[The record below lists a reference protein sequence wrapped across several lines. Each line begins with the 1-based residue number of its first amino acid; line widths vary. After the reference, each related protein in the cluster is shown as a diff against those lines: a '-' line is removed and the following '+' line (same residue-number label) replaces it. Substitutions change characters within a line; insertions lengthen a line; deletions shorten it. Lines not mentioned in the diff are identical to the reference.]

1 MVARATDALGGVDIL
16 VNSAARPSGQ
26 APPPRLADVTD
37 EVFFDDVNVKVMGY
51 LRCCREVAPQ
61 MAGRGWGRIVNI
73 GGLGAR
79 QTGALVT
86 SMRNVAVAALTK
98 NLADELGPQGI
109 NVVCVHPGAVRTEA
123 TPAVMEA
130 RAAAVGG
137 QCRRGRGRGSAP
149 ASRSGAWLAP
159 RRWRRS
165 WPSWRRRERRPS
177 PVTSSPRVAASS
189 ARSTIEPCRLAA
201 AMKLLSRCAAA
212 RSRRDLLL
220 SDHRPW
226 RCLVRPQP
234 TAGRPCAHARV
245 AEGPDR
251 EPRCGRRRP
260 AGAGHRADLHGWTP
274 LLHRC
279 RSSQQPG
286 CRHRPSTPTLRRGP
300 PER

>member
-1 MVARATDALGGVDIL
+1 MDLELDGKRALVTGGSRGIGKAVARTLLEEGVAVVIAARDAGRLEASATELAGTGGRVVPVVVDTGSDDSVAAMVARATDALGGVDIL

-130 RAAAVGG
+130 RAQQWEVSVAEAEARVGAG
-137 QCRRGRGRGSAP
+137 CAIRRMVGAEEV
-149 ASRSGAWLAP
+149 ASVVAFL
-159 RRWRRS
+159 
-165 WPSWRRRERRPS
+165 
-177 PVTSSPRVAASS
+177 VSPR
-189 ARSTIEPCRLAA
+189 AA
-201 AMKLLSRCAAA
+201 AITGDVIAA
-212 RSRRDLLL
+212 
-220 SDHRPW
+220 
-226 RCLVRPQP
+226 
-234 TAGRPCAHARV
+234 GGGII
-245 AEGPDR
+245 GPIYY
-251 EPRCGRRRP
+251 
-260 AGAGHRADLHGWTP
+260 
-274 LLHRC
+274 
-279 RSSQQPG
+279 
-286 CRHRPSTPTLRRGP
+286 
-300 PER
+300 

>member
-1 MVARATDALGGVDIL
+1 VDLELGGKRALVTGGSRGIGKAVARTLLEEGVAVVIAARDAGRLEASATELGSTGGRVVPVVVDTGSDDSVAAMVARATDAIGGVDIL

-37 EVFFDDVNVKVMGY
+37 QVFFDDVNVKVMGY

-130 RAAAVGG
+130 RAKQWDVSVAEAEARVGAG
-137 QCRRGRGRGSAP
+137 FSIRRMVGAEEV
-149 ASRSGAWLAP
+149 ASVVAFLA
-159 RRWRRS
+159 
-165 WPSWRRRERRPS
+165 
-177 PVTSSPRVAASS
+177 SPR
-189 ARSTIEPCRLAA
+189 AA
-201 AMKLLSRCAAA
+201 AITGDVIAAGGGI
-212 RSRRDLLL
+212 
-220 SDHRPW
+220 
-226 RCLVRPQP
+226 V
-234 TAGRPCAHARV
+234 
-245 AEGPDR
+245 GPIYY
-251 EPRCGRRRP
+251 
-260 AGAGHRADLHGWTP
+260 
-274 LLHRC
+274 
-279 RSSQQPG
+279 
-286 CRHRPSTPTLRRGP
+286 
-300 PER
+300 

>member
-1 MVARATDALGGVDIL
+1 MDLELGGKRALVTGGSRGIGKAVARTLLEEGVAVVIAARDAGRLEASATELRSTGGRVVPVVVDTGSDDSVAAMVARANDAIGGVDIL

-37 EVFFDDVNVKVMGY
+37 QVFFDDVNVKVMGY

-130 RAAAVGG
+130 RAKQWDVSVAEAEARVGAG
-137 QCRRGRGRGSAP
+137 FSIRRMVGAEEV
-149 ASRSGAWLAP
+149 ASVVAFLA
-159 RRWRRS
+159 
-165 WPSWRRRERRPS
+165 
-177 PVTSSPRVAASS
+177 SPR
-189 ARSTIEPCRLAA
+189 AA
-201 AMKLLSRCAAA
+201 AITGDVIAAGGGI
-212 RSRRDLLL
+212 
-220 SDHRPW
+220 
-226 RCLVRPQP
+226 V
-234 TAGRPCAHARV
+234 
-245 AEGPDR
+245 GPIYY
-251 EPRCGRRRP
+251 
-260 AGAGHRADLHGWTP
+260 
-274 LLHRC
+274 
-279 RSSQQPG
+279 
-286 CRHRPSTPTLRRGP
+286 
-300 PER
+300 